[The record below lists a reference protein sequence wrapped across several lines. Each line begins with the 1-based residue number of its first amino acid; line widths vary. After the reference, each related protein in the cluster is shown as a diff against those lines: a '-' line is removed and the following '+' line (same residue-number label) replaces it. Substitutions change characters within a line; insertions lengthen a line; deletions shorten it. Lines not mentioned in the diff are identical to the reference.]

1 MSDLQ
6 SDWENS
12 LSSNSCNKGPEMLVK
27 NNPKITFG
35 ATIPL
40 KTFKNLQEISIL
52 YSLAVA
58 LTEIICFIKL
68 KTKNILRF
76 KLISMTK

>member
-1 MSDLQ
+1 M

-27 NNPKITFG
+27 NNPKITFE

-40 KTFKNLQEISIL
+40 KTFKKYASYISL
-52 YSLAVA
+52 A
-58 LTEIICFIKL
+58 LTEIICFIK
-68 KTKNILRF
+68 F
-76 KLISMTK
+76 KKKIY